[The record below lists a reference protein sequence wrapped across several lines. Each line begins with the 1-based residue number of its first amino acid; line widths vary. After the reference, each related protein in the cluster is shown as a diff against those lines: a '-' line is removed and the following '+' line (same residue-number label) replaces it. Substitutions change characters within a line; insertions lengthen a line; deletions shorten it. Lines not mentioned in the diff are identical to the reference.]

1 MRKRTIIKRQEPCV
15 SASACSYKNRAS
27 EANFLQKEFE
37 AGRLESES
45 SELRRLCELRHQGY
59 VFTGAKTV
67 KKATLTKL
75 SISIEMVVVRFMGM
89 EKSMTKKE
97 YEDHG
102 SLGTVISTY
111 IKDIKL

>member
-15 SASACSYKNRAS
+15 SASACSYKNRAA

-37 AGRLESES
+37 AGKLESGS
-45 SELRRLCELRHQGY
+45 SELRRLCELKHQGY
-59 VFTGAKTV
+59 AITDAKTV
-67 KKATLTKL
+67 KKTTLTKL

-89 EKSMTKKE
+89 EKSMSRKE

-102 SLGTVISTY
+102 SIGTVISTY